1 MGGLAGSES
10 EEAVRLSLEVFPSLG
25 GAKVVMIGAMIGGR
39 GAGRGAGEDSSVG
52 ELGKFSTMDLIWV
65 RGPGAG
71 RGAGEDSSVGEL
83 GKFSSMDLIW
93 VRGPGAGVVGR
104 AMDKLSLPRTPREA
118 VHKVCSGAG
127 ERGGEEWIIPLPD
140 ATGAF
145 CFVSKLM

>member
-10 EEAVRLSLEVFPSLG
+10 EEAVRLSLEAFPSLG

-71 RGAGEDSSVGEL
+71 
-83 GKFSSMDLIW
+83 
-93 VRGPGAGVVGR
+93 VVGR

-118 VHKVCSGAG
+118 VHKVCSEVG